1 LQFDSHPRL
10 HSFCNSNNL
19 NLLREIEIHFLA
31 RLPVQVFLEASL
43 ARSLKISPKLKKR
56 AAQIQVLLMDV
67 DGTMTDGG
75 VTLLS
80 QADGSALEIKTF
92 DAHDGQGLTL
102 AQTAGIRTGCIT
114 GRESAALLRRA
125 HEMKMEFIYMKQPV
139 KTPAYEEILKKT
151 GVPESAVAF
160 VGDDLPDLPLL
171 RRVGL
176 AVAVGDAVPEVKKAA
191 HFTTR
196 AVAGRGAI
204 REAIELILKSK
215 GIWEE
220 MIDKARA

>member
-1 LQFDSHPRL
+1 M
-10 HSFCNSNNL
+10 
-19 NLLREIEIHFLA
+19 
-31 RLPVQVFLEASL
+31 

-80 QADGSALEIKTF
+80 QPDGSALEIKTF

-220 MIDKARA
+220 MIEKARA